1 MLKCSNLMYCFEL
14 DGVLVDNVPYDDN
27 VVIRNVSLFK
37 NKSISNPNELD
48 IRWNIITNRPRVD
61 IPWIKLFC
69 FKNGMTPCEIITY
82 KKFLKRY
89 NLAEYSADFKLSI
102 FKDILDGKRSVKYTK
117 NKVENIMHIC
127 NDQTENYYI
136 NSNRDNYPIISVS
149 MIDFKRE
156 FFNHIV

>member
-1 MLKCSNLMYCFEL
+1 MYCFEL

-27 VVIRNVSLFK
+27 VIVRNVSLFR
-37 NKSISNPNELD
+37 STVLTNPNSLD
-48 IRWNIITNRPRVD
+48 IRWNIITNRPRID
-61 IPWIKLFC
+61 KPWIKLFC

-82 KKFLKRY
+82 RKILKRY
-89 NLAEYSADFKLSI
+89 NLADYSADFKLSV
-102 FKDILDGKRSVKYTK
+102 FKDILDGNRTVKYTK
-117 NKVENIMHIC
+117 NKVENIIHIC

-136 NSNRDNYPIISVS
+136 NSNRNNYPIISVS